1 MLTTTTLDTVN
12 EKTSTSTVYGFIVLI
27 GIGAGMFIQ
36 ASFSVA
42 QAKVTKDRAA
52 DAAGFISLAQNL
64 GIALAL
70 AISGSIFQNKAVDGL
85 RSVLPLVPTAVLR
98 NAVSGA
104 NSNLFQTLAPD
115 VGPRVLAV
123 IVDAMS
129 YTYVLVI
136 TAGALSIVGSLF
148 MSVSCLASSLVTCT
162 SRTDDWVPF
171 SENDYS
177 CKQRPRDKLY
187 SCYAAISQLF
197 VELDICHSPLSFER
211 HLHQAGQRVYHV

>member
-1 MLTTTTLDTVN
+1 MCKTAHWVSELVCLLLIIIDTDTVD
-12 EKTSTSTVYGFIVLI
+12 EKTSTSSVYGFIVLI

-85 RSVLPLVPTAVLR
+85 RSVLPTVPIATLR
-98 NAVSGA
+98 NSVSGA
-104 NSNLFQTLAPD
+104 NSSLFQTLTPD
-115 VGPRVLAV
+115 VGARVLAV
-123 IVDAMS
+123 IVNALS

-136 TAGALSIVGSLF
+136 TAGALSVLGSLF
-148 MSVSCLASSLVTCT
+148 MSVSHFCPSLSSV
-162 SRTDDWVPF
+162 
-171 SENDYS
+171 
-177 CKQRPRDKLY
+177 
-187 SCYAAISQLF
+187 
-197 VELDICHSPLSFER
+197 
-211 HLHQAGQRVYHV
+211 

>member
-1 MLTTTTLDTVN
+1 
-12 EKTSTSTVYGFIVLI
+12 
-27 GIGAGMFIQ
+27 MFIQ

-85 RSVLPLVPTAVLR
+85 RSVLPMVPVATLR

-104 NSNLFQTLAPD
+104 NSSLFQTLTPEMGA
-115 VGPRVLAV
+115 RVLAV
-123 IVDAMS
+123 IVNAMA

-148 MSVSCLASSLVTCT
+148 MSVSHLHPRLVVDTSKADASRLARTTIHASSGRGIKPIRPNEQYPCRG
-162 SRTDDWVPF
+162 RTFAPVPF
-171 SENDYS
+171 G
-177 CKQRPRDKLY
+177 
-187 SCYAAISQLF
+187 
-197 VELDICHSPLSFER
+197 V
-211 HLHQAGQRVYHV
+211 